1 MMCERRWKHP
11 KVTGRRYLGGC
22 ALDASEQAAPG
33 GVSAPGAHPAHP
45 LHCPEL
51 RGPPACR

>member
-11 KVTGRRYLGGC
+11 KGTGRRYLGGC
-22 ALDASEQAAPG
+22 ALDASGRAAPG
-33 GVSAPGAHPAHP
+33 GVSAAGAHPAHP

-51 RGPPACR
+51 RGPPGCR